1 MVTFQKVPNFE
12 KDQKNKHMKTKFAF
26 FTLITGLGVATMAMS
41 QDNKKEIKDS
51 DKVTVRIRMS
61 EEKDG
66 KTETIERTYSYNNLS
81 DSERE
86 EKIKAI
92 VDSLKGTNKDAAN
105 RRLSVTI
112 EEGDAPMRQKIEKED
127 HVVRTPKDG
136 KKRDE
141 VRVYKYR
148 PGDSRIETW
157 KDDKHRYEFNFDE
170 KAFADR
176 MKRVE
181 KDLTPKMKE
190 LEREMDEWGRNFEPK
205 FKEFWHSDVN
215 IGGIHKPAT
224 VRGLDAFPNNPERDE
239 LNVRFYAPNKGD
251 VTITVTDIK
260 GKQVSKKEVKDF
272 SGDYVGQLSLGKNP
286 RGTYFISVVQNEDGA
301 VKRIVVE

>member
-1 MVTFQKVPNFE
+1 MKAKVV
-12 KDQKNKHMKTKFAF
+12 F
-26 FTLITGLGVATMAMS
+26 FTLVVGLGVASMAMS
-41 QDNKKEIKDS
+41 QDNQKENKDT

-66 KTETIERTYSYNNLS
+66 KTETIEKTYTYNNLS

-92 VDSLKGTNKDAAN
+92 VDSLKGTNKEATN

-112 EEGDAPMRQKIEKED
+112 EEGDAPMRERMKKEQR
-127 HVVRTPKDG
+127 VVIIPKDG
-136 KKRDE
+136 KKREE
-141 VRVYKYR
+141 VRVFKYG
-148 PGDSRIETW
+148 PGDSRVETW
-157 KDDKHRYEFNFDE
+157 KGGKRHYEFNFDE

-176 MKRVE
+176 MKRME
-181 KDLTPKMKE
+181 KELAPKMKK
-190 LEREMDEWGRNFEPK
+190 LEKNMEEWGRDFEPK
-205 FKEFWHSDVN
+205 FREFWHGDIN
-215 IGGIHKPAT
+215 MGGNNKPAT
-224 VRGLDAFPNNPERDE
+224 VRGLEAFPNNPERDE

-251 VTITVTDIK
+251 VTITITDVK

-286 RGTYFISVVQNEDGA
+286 KGTYFISVVQNEDGA